1 MNLKYILHR
10 DIKTANIF
18 IHENGIL
25 KVGDFGISR
34 ELESSIDKVNTAAGT
49 PYFMAPEVLS
59 YTPYDSKADMWSL
72 GVIIYELIS
81 LQKPFDAD
89 SVQEVID
96 VI

>member
-1 MNLKYILHR
+1 MNSKYILHR

-18 IHENGIL
+18 IHADGIL

-34 ELESSIDKVNTAAGT
+34 ELQSSLDKVNTAAGT
-49 PYFMAPEVLS
+49 PYFMAPEVVA

-81 LQKPFDAD
+81 LEKPFEAK
-89 SVQEVID
+89 SVQEVIH